1 MKSEKL
7 RLFSQNSG
15 AFYLV
20 KFNLL
25 LVFFC
30 VDIVLFQLHR
40 KTLTGNSQL
49 SCATGNIS
57 FGGGNGKK
65 QDFFFVGID
74 HGIDITVKADIGSIR
89 FLFVIAEG
97 KYILSL
103 GNIADFLTEMLL

>member
-30 VDIVLFQLHR
+30 GDIVFFQFYR
-40 KTLTGNSQL
+40 KTLTG
-49 SCATGNIS
+49 
-57 FGGGNGKK
+57 
-65 QDFFFVGID
+65 
-74 HGIDITVKADIGSIR
+74 
-89 FLFVIAEG
+89 
-97 KYILSL
+97 YP
-103 GNIADFLTEMLL
+103 